1 MIDKI
6 YTNATIATMSDLKNT
21 DGLSV
26 PYGLMENAAIAI
38 KDGNIHWLGNS
49 ADASQF
55 DIDAD
60 NIIDVNGKLITP
72 GLIDCHTHLVFG
84 GSRAKEFEM
93 RLTGV
98 SYEEIAR
105 SGGGINSTVRAT
117 RAETEEQLY
126 QSAVKRL
133 TNLMQEGVTSVE
145 IKSGYGLD
153 TENEIKML
161 KVATRLKN
169 EFPVNIKRT
178 FLGAHA
184 LPPEFNNDAD
194 AYINYVCDEMLPKAV
209 ELDLVDHVDIFCE
222 NIGFT
227 IEHADKLFEVAQKHN
242 IPVKMHAG
250 QLSDMKGPTLV
261 SKYQGL
267 SSDHIEYLSEDCIKT
282 MADNNQTAVLLP
294 GAFYTLRE
302 TKLPP
307 IDMLRQYQIPIAV
320 ASDFNPGSS
329 PLCSLRLMM
338 HMACTLFRLTPEE
351 SLAGVTRNA
360 AKAFGDKNLGTL
372 EQGKKADLVVWD
384 LQHPSELS
392 YQFAANQVLFR
403 EFSSSFL

>member
-6 YTNATIATMSDLKNT
+6 YTNATIATMSND
-21 DGLSV
+21 SAE

-38 KDGNIHWLGNS
+38 KDGKIHWLGNTEEV
-49 ADASQF
+49 SQF
-55 DIDAD
+55 ESKELV
-60 NIIDVNGKLITP
+60 DVKGKLITP

-84 GSRAKEFEM
+84 GNRAKEFEM

-117 RAETEEQLY
+117 RAESEDELY

-133 TNLMQEGVTSVE
+133 SNLMNEGVTSVE

-184 LPPEFNNDAD
+184 IPPEFNNDAD
-194 AYINYVCDEMLPKAV
+194 SYIEYVCTEMLPQAV

-222 NIGFT
+222 NIAFT
-227 IEHADKLFEVAQKHN
+227 IEHADKLFEVASNLN

-250 QLSDMKGPTLV
+250 QLSDMKGPSLV
-261 SKYQGL
+261 SKYRGL

-282 MADNNQTAVLLP
+282 MAANNQTAVLLP

-302 TKLPP
+302 TKVPP
-307 IDMLRQYQIPIAV
+307 IDLLRQYQVPMAV

-329 PLCSLRLMM
+329 TLCSLRMMM

-360 AKAFGDKNLGTL
+360 AKAFGDESLGTL
-372 EQGKKADLVVWD
+372 EIGKKADFVVWD
-384 LQHPSELS
+384 LNLPSELS
-392 YQFAANQVLFR
+392 YQFATNQVLFK
-403 EFSSSFL
+403 EFG